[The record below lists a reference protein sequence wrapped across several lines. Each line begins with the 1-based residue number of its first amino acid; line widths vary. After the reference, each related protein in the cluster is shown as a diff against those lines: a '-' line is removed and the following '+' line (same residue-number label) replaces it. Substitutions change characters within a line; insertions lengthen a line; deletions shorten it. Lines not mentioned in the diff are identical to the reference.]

1 MRLYSRFSVF
11 FSASILAT
19 FLGACSDESSLS
31 STNDEQITSSAVD
44 EVPASSAVD
53 GIPSSSAVVTSSS
66 AVDGT
71 PSSSADSVTAG
82 DTSSPAES
90 SSSVQAGSSSSPAD
104 GVWRVPEGGVFRW
117 VGVDDGARIT
127 TGLDNGTGTS
137 GYWFYYD
144 DKADGGLSSIEWPEE
159 LAWDDWDLFAPIVEE
174 CKGICGTFTLDQ
186 GSLDYK
192 PFVGLGF
199 DIAGTETPT
208 GGPATT
214 TDVSAWGGLCI
225 GYSSTNDIK
234 LYLSFGFDYDAA
246 IGYNSPFLTLSK
258 SEGTVECYRWKQFG
272 IGWGV
277 DPHMD
282 QLVKKVAGVR
292 FEIQGESGTEG
303 SFNIMS
309 IGSYVEL

>member
-1 MRLYSRFSVF
+1 ML
-11 FSASILAT
+11 
-19 FLGACSDESSLS
+19 E
-31 STNDEQITSSAVD
+31 
-44 EVPASSAVD
+44 
-53 GIPSSSAVVTSSS
+53 
-66 AVDGT
+66 
-71 PSSSADSVTAG
+71 
-82 DTSSPAES
+82 
-90 SSSVQAGSSSSPAD
+90 GSSSSAGAALSQASE
-104 GVWRVPEGGVFRW
+104 GVLFRW

-144 DKADGGLSSIEWPEE
+144 DKFDGGLSGIEWPEE
-159 LAWDDWDLFAPIVEE
+159 LAWDDWDLLAPIVEE

-214 TDVSAWGGLCI
+214 TDVSAWGGLCVA
-225 GYSSTNDIK
+225 YSSTTDIE
-234 LYLSFGFDYDAA
+234 LYLSYGDEKDAA
-246 IGYNSPFLTLSK
+246 MGYYLPSVTMPMST
-258 SEGTVECYRWKQFG
+258 EGTVECYRWKQFG

-282 QLVKKVAGVR
+282 QLVKKAAGVR
-292 FEIQGESGTEG
+292 FKIQGESGTEG

-309 IGSYVEL
+309 VGSYVEQ